1 MVMKIFALGMTCMA
15 IGVGGAMVGA
25 TVRSFRHYAG
35 LDENLGNDIQ
45 EIEEVKKSKIKG
57 GKKS

>member
-1 MVMKIFALGMTCMA
+1 MA

-25 TVRSFRHYAG
+25 TVSSFRHYAG

-45 EIEEVKKSKIKG
+45 EIKEVKKSKIKG
-57 GKKS
+57 GKK